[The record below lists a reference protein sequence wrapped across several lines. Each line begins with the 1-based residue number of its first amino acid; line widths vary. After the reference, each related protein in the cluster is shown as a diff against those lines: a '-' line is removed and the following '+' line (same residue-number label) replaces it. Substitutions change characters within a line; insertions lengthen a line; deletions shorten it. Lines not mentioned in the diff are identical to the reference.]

1 MGIYGRHNN
10 EVYMRFEKIESCIP
24 RCPNEN
30 TQDALMLVSRLS
42 FDDDAERTA
51 FLAEQGIPA
60 DSTVTIRGSFNVLRT
75 NGIYQ
80 DPLISIDGRSK
91 KGTPI
96 HRRTLFA
103 KSIKGGIEGAIKFFT
118 HELKNYA
125 GPFGQDAHTLL
136 LAAFGAGRA

>member
-1 MGIYGRHNN
+1 
-10 EVYMRFEKIESCIP
+10 MRLEKIESCIP

-30 TQDALMLVSRLS
+30 PQDALMLVSRLS

-51 FLAEQGIPA
+51 FLAEHGIPVN
-60 DSTVTIRGSFNVLRT
+60 STVTIRGSFNVLRT

-91 KGTPI
+91 EGTPI
-96 HRRTLFA
+96 HLRTLLT

-118 HELKNYA
+118 QDFKKYA
-125 GPFGQDAHTLL
+125 GPFVQDAHTLL
-136 LAAFGAGRA
+136 LAAFGARRA

>member
-1 MGIYGRHNN
+1 
-10 EVYMRFEKIESCIP
+10 MRLEKIESCIP
-24 RCPNEN
+24 RCSNEN
-30 TQDALMLVSRLS
+30 TQDALLLVSRLS

-51 FLAEQGIPA
+51 FLAEHGIPV

-91 KGTPI
+91 EGTPI
-96 HRRTLFA
+96 HLRTLFTKA
-103 KSIKGGIEGAIKFFT
+103 IKGGIEGAIKFFT
-118 HELKNYA
+118 HDLKKYA

-136 LAAFGAGRA
+136 LAAFGARGA